1 MRETGGNGF
10 LFPAVAG
17 KETVAIDRTN
27 AMRRTPKRTGKNVTH
42 DSIVAPPSPFGPS
55 ESLAGGAEP
64 ETARRRPDLHWDD
77 VAPEFE
83 AEDAND
89 TELEPLDGA
98 PAAVEGEDAHAPDDA
113 LGLYLRQM
121 GAIPLLDRK
130 QELALA
136 ERLEAQRRRYRH
148 AALANWRTLAAM
160 VHTFERV
167 QAGELALDPTIDV
180 VATLDLSRENIL
192 KRMPYNLKT
201 LRHLLRTADADFRSM
216 MSAKTLQARHRV
228 RRDLWRRLRKA
239 VVLAEEL
246 SPRIDLLERWSDELR
261 DLARQMSELEQ
272 QSSAGDRSAADRE
285 RRTKQ
290 VKQLR
295 DLVLEARSEPDEMYR
310 LARVLERRRASYQ
323 KARRELA
330 EGNLRL
336 VVSIAK
342 RYRSRGLPFSDLIQ
356 EGNRGLMRAVDK
368 YEHRMG
374 FKFGTYATWWIR
386 QGITRAL
393 ADHARTIRVPC
404 HQVGTL
410 AAVERVRGEL
420 SVQQGRE
427 PTVEEIAAVLGVTAE
442 ETQSLRVV
450 ARHPVSLH
458 EPLGG
463 DGERALEDFLDDPDA
478 TNPGKAVD
486 QHLLRD
492 RIAEVLRSLT
502 PREREVIELR
512 FGLRDGQPK
521 TLEEVA
527 RAYGITRERIRQIEA
542 RGLLKLRQPL
552 RSQRLAEFAEAE

>member
-1 MRETGGNGF
+1 M
-10 LFPAVAG
+10 V
-17 KETVAIDRTN
+17 I
-27 AMRRTPKRTGKNVTH
+27 RRTTKRTGKGAASDPTR
-42 DSIVAPPSPFGPS
+42 GLS
-55 ESLAGGAEP
+55 ETRTPVHPKEETTRR
-64 ETARRRPDLHWDD
+64 ETAWSDLPDDTFAAEEADD
-77 VAPEFE
+77 AEE
-83 AEDAND
+83 AASEETAA
-89 TELEPLDGA
+89 A
-98 PAAVEGEDAHAPDDA
+98 PADAEGEDTHAPDDA

-121 GAIPLLDRK
+121 GAIPLLSRD

-136 ERLEAQRRRYRH
+136 ERLEWKRRRYRH
-148 AALANWRTLAAM
+148 AAMMSWRTLAAI
-160 VHTFERV
+160 VDTFERV
-167 QAGELALDPTIDV
+167 RAGQLALDPTIDV
-180 VATLDLSRENIL
+180 VTTLGLSRERIL
-192 KRMPYNLKT
+192 QRMPHNLKT
-201 LRHLLRTADADFRSM
+201 LHKLIEAADADFRHLRAGS
-216 MSAKTLQARHRV
+216 SAGQVRV

-239 VVLAEEL
+239 VRLAEEL
-246 SPRIDLLERWSDELR
+246 SPRIDLLDRWTDEMRILS
-261 DLARQMSELEQ
+261 RQMVQLDRQ
-272 QSSAGDRSAADRE
+272 KDAGARSSADRE
-285 RRTKQ
+285 RRTKAA
-290 VKQLR
+290 KQLR
-295 DLVLEARSEPDEMYR
+295 DLTLEVRSSSED
-310 LARVLERRRASYQ
+310 LAKLVRVLEHRRVEYQ

-368 YEHRMG
+368 YEHRLG
-374 FKFGTYATWWIR
+374 YKFGTYATWWIR

-420 SVQQGRE
+420 SIQQGRE

-450 ARHPVSLH
+450 SRHPVSLH

-478 TNPGKAVD
+478 TNPGQQVD
-486 QHLLRD
+486 QHLLRE

-512 FGLRDGQPK
+512 FGLRDGQPR

-552 RSQRLAEFAEAE
+552 RSQRLAEFAETE

>member
-1 MRETGGNGF
+1 MAT
-10 LFPAVAG
+10 
-17 KETVAIDRTN
+17 
-27 AMRRTPKRTGKNVTH
+27 RRTTKRGDRPT
-42 DSIVAPPSPFGPS
+42 
-55 ESLAGGAEP
+55 ESNLTFLSSHE
-64 ETARRRPDLHWDD
+64 
-77 VAPEFE
+77 V
-83 AEDAND
+83 
-89 TELEPLDGA
+89 PLDETPRA
-98 PAAVEGEDAHAPDDA
+98 RHASYSDPLDPEYETLTRAHDEELPLFVDEMAAAEGEEGEDDAHAPDDA

-121 GAIPLLDRK
+121 GAIPLLTRP

-136 ERLEAQRRRYRH
+136 VQLETQRWRYRH
-148 AALANWRTLAAM
+148 ATLSCWHIL
-160 VHTFERV
+160 VRVVETFERV
-167 QAGELALDPTIDV
+167 QRGQLALDPTIDV
-180 VATLDLSRENIL
+180 VNTLGLTRENIL
-192 KRMPYNLKT
+192 KRMPHHLPT
-201 LRHLLRTADADFRSM
+201 LRGLMQASRDTFRELLKATSGAARTR
-216 MSAKTLQARHRV
+216 L
-228 RRDLWRRLRKA
+228 RRDLWRKMHKA
-239 VVLAEEL
+239 RTLAEEI
-246 SPRIDLLERWSDELR
+246 SPRIDLLDHWVEELR
-261 DLARQMSELEQ
+261 GISRQMSELAVLAE
-272 QSSAGDRSAADRE
+272 SGGNSAADRE
-285 RRTKQ
+285 RRSKAL
-290 VKQLR
+290 KHLR
-295 DLVLEARSEPDEMYR
+295 DMMCEVQMQPDDLHGLVSILEAR
-310 LARVLERRRASYQ
+310 RRHYQ

-368 YEHRMG
+368 YEHRLN

-410 AAVERVRGEL
+410 ARVERVRGEL

-486 QHLLRD
+486 QHLLRE

-512 FGLRDGQPK
+512 FGLRDGQPR

-527 RAYGITRERIRQIEA
+527 RTYGITRERIRQIEA

-552 RSQRLAEFAEAE
+552 RSQRLAEFAEVEQ

>member
-1 MRETGGNGF
+1 
-10 LFPAVAG
+10 LP
-17 KETVAIDRTN
+17 ID
-27 AMRRTPKRTGKNVTH
+27 
-42 DSIVAPPSPFGPS
+42 
-55 ESLAGGAEP
+55 EP
-64 ETARRRPDLHWDD
+64 EVDLEERRLRD
-77 VAPEFE
+77 PEQE
-83 AEDAND
+83 ADESETDEEAAEDAD
-89 TELEPLDGA
+89 SLSPGLDDMPG
-98 PAAVEGEDAHAPDDA
+98 GEVDEETDDAHAPDDA

-121 GAIPLLDRK
+121 GAIPLLNRE

-136 ERLEAQRRRYRH
+136 EQLEMRRHRYRH
-148 AALANWRTLAAM
+148 AAMTSLRTLSR
-160 VHTFERV
+160 VLETFERV
-167 QAGELALDPTIDV
+167 QQGLLALDPTIDV
-180 VATLDLSRENIL
+180 VNTLGLSRENIL
-192 KRMPYNLKT
+192 KRMPYHVRT
-201 LRHLLRTADADFRSM
+201 LRCVLSDAEKDFRE
-216 MSAKTLQARHRV
+216 LQRTTNGAARGRL
-228 RRDLWRRLRKA
+228 RRKLWRKVRKA
-239 VVLAEEL
+239 RKLAEEL
-246 SPRIDLLERWSDELR
+246 SPRIDLLDHWTDELR
-261 DLARQMSELEQ
+261 ILSREMTDLAMLAE
-272 QSSAGDRSAADRE
+272 AGGNSAADRE
-285 RRTKQ
+285 RRSKAL
-290 VKQLR
+290 KQLR
-295 DLVLEARSEPDEMYR
+295 ELTLEARCMPDE
-310 LARVLERRRASYQ
+310 LAILVRGLEIRRRLYQ

-368 YEHRMG
+368 YEHRLNY
-374 FKFGTYATWWIR
+374 KFGTYATWWIR

-420 SVQQGRE
+420 SISQGRE
-427 PTVEEIAAVLGVTAE
+427 PTVEEIAAVIGVTAE
-442 ETQSLRVV
+442 ETQSLRTV

-486 QHLLRD
+486 QHLLRE

-512 FGLRDGQPK
+512 FGLRDGQPR

-552 RSQRLAEFAEAE
+552 RSQRLAEFAEVE